1 MIRIILVRHGETRW
15 NKECK
20 FQGRMDIELN
30 ENGLKQGKAIADAL
44 KNVKIDAIYSS
55 PLKRSFATAEM
66 IAADHNI
73 EIVGEPSFNEIDHG
87 FWEGLTVDEVNK
99 EFGDLYQSWLTSPEK
114 AEMPEGESL
123 EEVRRRAIDAL
134 EKILAKHKDGET
146 ILIVAHDAINK
157 VIILHALELDNS
169 HFWQVKQG
177 NASIDVLEYEDGN
190 FMVTLVNDTCHLGGV
205 IDDTTVGA
213 L

>member
-15 NKECK
+15 NKEGK

-30 ENGLKQGKAIADAL
+30 QIGLKQAEAIADAL
-44 KNVKIDAIYSS
+44 RDVKIDAIYSS
-55 PLKRSFATAEM
+55 PLKRSFVTAQM
-66 IAADHNI
+66 IAANHNV

-99 EFGDLYQSWLTSPEK
+99 EFGDLYQNWLISPEK
-114 AEMPEGESL
+114 VKMPEGESL
-123 EEVRRRAIDAL
+123 DEVRARAIDAFK
-134 EKILAKHKDGET
+134 KILTKHKDGEI

-157 VIILHALELDNS
+157 VIILHALNLDNS

-190 FMVTLVNDTCHLGGV
+190 FMLTLVNDTCHLGGV